1 MSQRKSKIQSK
12 PQEKVTTPVDAVS
25 LPFYVFLGF
34 LIMYVPLFKDNEVLD
49 LTLFPRLAAVA
60 VFLTIFIPYFFIQK
74 KGLIH
79 EAGHA
84 IFSPIMAILIAYLG
98 SIILSQSL
106 SAVPAEGFFDLVKN
120 IAFTFVFFGALVLFT
135 NKPEWTEKLPIL
147 VTFTAIIV
155 LYIGYKQYWEKV
167 LPGVPTLPDGR
178 LAIYG
183 VDGLESHKNEYANAL
198 MLMLPF
204 LFYASYSF
212 KSFWRW
218 LSLGTLIALL
228 TLIVLIKTRSVY
240 LGVMV
245 SFFIFTLAGAVLGER
260 LGLAKTYRQILLAG
274 LLIGTAGLIVVLSLP
289 KDPNEFS
296 FIGRIQSIFSA
307 ESGNNAP
314 RLWIWKGTLQ
324 MIRDNFWTGVGPGG
338 WNLNYYDYM
347 SNVFTYIS
355 ATNWGRP
362 HNDFIWVAAE
372 KGIIGITLYLAY
384 FITLFWMC
392 WRIIAASPHVKH
404 RVFAMLL
411 FGGLAAYITIACF
424 SFPIERINHQMYLA
438 LYGAGITAMYYRIQ
452 EPSQK
457 RKLPVGIIAIL
468 MPVLVFCSYYGFETC
483 KMEKH
488 VRLATA
494 AMMQQNYPEVIKQIE
509 LARTPFRLIDNNSAP
524 LDEFTSE
531 AYYRMGKKKEAAEAL
546 DNALAIFPQKTI
558 LRNRKGQYLV
568 EEQKYAEAL
577 VYFEKALLMVNTSK
591 EIRINVSV
599 CHFYLKN
606 YDKALEALKGIPEY
620 EKLPDVMERVNVL
633 ESVKKQEGL

>member
-1 MSQRKSKIQSK
+1 MAQRKSKIQAK
-12 PQEKVTTPVDAVS
+12 PVEKTVSPVDLVS

-34 LIMYVPLFKDNEVLD
+34 IIMYVPLFKDKEVLD

-60 VFLTIFIPYFFIQK
+60 VFLTIFIPYLFLQK
-74 KGLIH
+74 KELIH

-84 IFSPIMAILIAYLG
+84 IFSPIMGILIAYLG
-98 SIILSQSL
+98 SIMLSQIL

-120 IAFTFVFFGALVLFT
+120 IAFTFVFFSALVLFT

-155 LYIGYKQYWEKV
+155 LYIGYKQYWENV
-167 LPGVPTLPDGR
+167 MPGKPTTPDGR
-178 LAIYG
+178 PSIYA
-183 VDGLESHKNEYANAL
+183 VDGLESHKNEYSNAL

-204 LFYASYSF
+204 LFYAVYSF
-212 KSFWRW
+212 RSFWRW
-218 LSLGTLIALL
+218 LSLGTLISLL
-228 TLIVLIKTRSVY
+228 TLVVLIKTRSVY
-240 LGVMV
+240 LGIMI
-245 SFFIFTLAGAVLGER
+245 SFFIFSLAGVLFGER
-260 LGLAKTYRQILLAG
+260 LGLAKKYRQILLAALLMGATG
-274 LLIGTAGLIVVLSLP
+274 LAIILMLP
-289 KDPNEFS
+289 KDPDEFS
-296 FIGRIQSIFSA
+296 FIGRIQSIFST
-307 ESGNNAP
+307 ESGNNVP
-314 RLWIWKGTLQ
+314 RLKIYEGTLK
-324 MIRDNFWTGVGPGG
+324 MIRDHFLIGVGPGG

-347 SNVFTYIS
+347 GYVFTYIS

-362 HNDFIWVAAE
+362 HNDFLWVAAE

-392 WRIIAASPHVKH
+392 WRIIVKSPHIKN
-404 RVFAMLL
+404 RVMAMLL
-411 FGGLAAYITIACF
+411 FGGLAAYIAIACF

-438 LYGAGITAMYYRIQ
+438 LYGAGIASMYYRMQDTAI
-452 EPSQK
+452 K
-457 RKLPVGIIAIL
+457 RKLPVGIVAIL
-468 MPVLVFCSYYGFETC
+468 IPVLIFCSYYGFETC

-531 AYYRMGKKKEAAEAL
+531 AYYKMGKKKEANEAL
-546 DNALAIFPQKTI
+546 DKALAIFPQKTI

-577 VYFEKALLMVNTSK
+577 VYFEKALLMVHTSK
-591 EIRINVSV
+591 EIRINISV

-620 EKLPDVMERVNVL
+620 EKMPDVMERVNVL
-633 ESVKKQEGL
+633 ESMKQQEGL